1 MQKPRPKGIN
11 LLGSKK
17 MDAIIQFLADL
28 FGAPLATFL
37 GSMIPLIELK
47 GSIMFGRS
55 EQVGLNFFEAFGIS
69 FLGST
74 LVFFILFFLLVPVLN
89 LLKKWKIFAKI
100 ALGVEDYIS
109 EKAQKQIDKQGKNT
123 TLSATKIKTWAVFL
137 FVAIPLPMTGVWMGT
152 GLAVFMNL
160 RFKEAVFPVVI
171 GNFIAGLIISLLA
184 ELFLPYVDYI
194 LYALFALAAV
204 FLVVFLV
211 KIVKRGMRKQG

>member
-1 MQKPRPKGIN
+1 
-11 LLGSKK
+11 
-17 MDAIIQFLADL
+17 MDAVIQFLADL

-89 LLKKWKIFAKI
+89 LLKKWKFFSRLAVSVEEYI
-100 ALGVEDYIS
+100 A
-109 EKAQKQIDKQGKNT
+109 EKAQHQLDKQGEDKNSSP
-123 TLSATKIKTWAVFL
+123 LSIKKWAVFL

-152 GLAVFMNL
+152 ALAVFMNL
-160 RFKEAVFPVVI
+160 RFKEAVFPVVC
-171 GNFIAGLIISLLA
+171 GNFIAGLIISFLA

-194 LYALFALAAV
+194 LYGLFVLAAV
-204 FLVVFLV
+204 FLIVFLV
-211 KIVKRGMRKQG
+211 KIVKRATRKQN